1 VLLFINGL
9 INLTLRLY
17 LYGGCLRRFN
27 QKYSS
32 HGSQAPAI
40 HGLSI
45 MRAVS
50 SPTDFTPQKAD
61 CVTFLSGGRRAEG
74 FGVNNTKREGSC
86 TPGRTS
92 ASCRPLARW
101 PAHGLDRS
109 TFMLRRMCT
118 LLAMSY
124 LHRVTSIVLLL

>member
-1 VLLFINGL
+1 
-9 INLTLRLY
+9 
-17 LYGGCLRRFN
+17 
-27 QKYSS
+27 
-32 HGSQAPAI
+32 
-40 HGLSI
+40 
-45 MRAVS
+45 MRALEPHGFDAAEV
-50 SPTDFTPQKAD
+50 D
-61 CVTFLSGGRRAEG
+61 CATFLSGGRRAEG

-109 TFMLRRMCT
+109 AFMLRRMCT

-124 LHRVTSIVLLL
+124 LYRVTFIVLLL